1 MVPPRGVT
9 YNQMVTRQ
17 LSEDDVSR
25 LFQALADATRR
36 DILTRVLREEQ
47 SVTSLAE
54 AYAMS
59 FAAVQKHVAVLTRAG
74 LTRKRKHG
82 REQLV
87 QAERS
92 TIGAATRLL
101 ESYERLW
108 RERTARIDGL
118 LAEDDQ
124 TGTPTTRAA
133 AGEQ

>member
-1 MVPPRGVT
+1 
-9 YNQMVTRQ
+9 MVTRQ

-25 LFQALADATRR
+25 IFQALADATRR

-74 LTRKRKHG
+74 LTQKRKQG

-87 QAERS
+87 QADS
-92 TIGAATRLL
+92 ATIARATRLL
-101 ESYERLW
+101 ESYEQLW
-108 RERTARIDGL
+108 RDRSSRIDDL
-118 LAEDDQ
+118 LADDDQ
-124 TGTPTTRAA
+124 TGTPTARAD

>member
-1 MVPPRGVT
+1 MVI
-9 YNQMVTRQ
+9 RQ

-25 LFQALADATRR
+25 IFQALADATRR

-74 LTRKRKHG
+74 LTQKRKQG

-87 QAERS
+87 HADS
-92 TIGAATRLL
+92 ATIARATRLL
-101 ESYERLW
+101 ESYEQLW
-108 RERTARIDGL
+108 RERSSRIDDL
-118 LAEDDQ
+118 LADDDK
-124 TGTPTTRAA
+124 TSTPNPLADADER
-133 AGEQ
+133 

>member
-1 MVPPRGVT
+1 
-9 YNQMVTRQ
+9 MVTRQ

-25 LFQALADATRR
+25 IFQALADATRR
-36 DILTRVLREEQ
+36 DILMRVLREEQ

-74 LTRKRKHG
+74 LTQKRKQG

-87 QAERS
+87 QADSATLAR
-92 TIGAATRLL
+92 ATRLL
-101 ESYERLW
+101 ESYEQLW
-108 RERTARIDGL
+108 RDRSSRIDDL
-118 LAEDDQ
+118 LADDDQ
-124 TGTPTTRAA
+124 TGTPTARAD

>member
-1 MVPPRGVT
+1 MVI
-9 YNQMVTRQ
+9 RQ

-25 LFQALADATRR
+25 IFQALADATRR

-74 LTRKRKHG
+74 LTQKRKQG

-87 QAERS
+87 HADS
-92 TIGAATRLL
+92 ATIARATRLL
-101 ESYERLW
+101 ASYEQLW
-108 RERTARIDGL
+108 RERSSRIDDL
-118 LAEDDQ
+118 LADDDK
-124 TGTPTTRAA
+124 TSTPTPRADA
-133 AGEQ
+133 DER

>member
-1 MVPPRGVT
+1 
-9 YNQMVTRQ
+9 MVTRQ

-25 LFQALADATRR
+25 IFQALADATRR

-74 LTRKRKHG
+74 LTQKRKQG

-87 QAERS
+87 QADSATLAR
-92 TIGAATRLL
+92 ATRLL
-101 ESYERLW
+101 ESYEQLW
-108 RERTARIDGL
+108 RDRSSRIDDL
-118 LAEDDQ
+118 LADDDQ
-124 TGTPTTRAA
+124 TGTPTARAD